1 MKKIS
6 LILSLLVLVSCS
18 KEMNQELK
26 SEELTIYTS
35 RQPQL
40 LEPILENFSEETG
53 IKVNL
58 LSGNAQELMERIAVE
73 DNESMADIFMTVDAG
88 VLWQAAER
96 GIFSQTESEVLEANV
111 PSYLRDPN
119 GQWFGFSKR
128 ARTIVYSSDQYS
140 KSDFSS
146 YEDLADPK
154 WKGKLCLRT
163 SKKVYNR
170 SLIASMID
178 AYGFDKAKEVVAGW
192 VANLTTE
199 VFANDT
205 NALKAVS
212 SGQCGVTIVNTYYLA
227 RLLDDPKYDNLKL
240 FWANQDD
247 RGVHVNISGAGIVKS
262 SKNKEE
268 AQILLEYLSSEK
280 AQDFYA
286 SANKEYPVLKSASIA
301 ESIKDWGDFFE
312 DDINVSKLG
321 LLQKEAVFIAQE
333 VGYK

>member
-6 LILSLLVLVSCS
+6 LLLSLLVLVSCS
-18 KEMNQELK
+18 KEMNQELT
-26 SEELTIYTS
+26 SQELTIYTS

-96 GIFSQTESEVLEANV
+96 GIFSQTKSEVLEANV

-286 SANKEYPVLKSASIA
+286 SANKEYPVLISASIA